1 MLMRFDVLLCDA
13 GTLRDTE
20 EFGLGLRELRRRVA
34 AGRWWHS
41 GPAQPLPSPA
51 ALLRFCTADALLV
64 IPNPALL
71 VSDNLVSE
79 LIAVL
84 EHEGASCALPADP
97 RDAPAPWQIDYAS
110 RPGFDRYAARREALP
125 RRSAYAGQDP
135 WIYLLRREALAACV
149 AKDATVAWKQI
160 PARLGTAAAI
170 AQRAFV
176 HSYANYQTNSRT
188 EMLDLLPASVT
199 TLLDVGGG
207 EGGFGAAFVRAR
219 GGRAVLVEMN
229 PEAAALAAAHGLEVR
244 CTSFA
249 TLDETEAYD
258 CVALLEV
265 LEHLADPLAALQKAH
280 RLLRA
285 GGCVLLSVPNVG
297 HWSVVR
303 DLLEGEFY
311 YQPVGILCNTHLR
324 FFTRPGLE
332 RLLGDAGFTV
342 SAWRNQTSPP
352 PAEFAD
358 FLAGRAG
365 ESLRPDS
372 ESLSTESFHVLACRA

>member
-1 MLMRFDVLLCDA
+1 MRFEVLLGDA

-20 EFGLGLRELRRRVA
+20 EFGLGVRELRRRVA
-34 AGRWWHS
+34 AARWWHS
-41 GPAQPLPSPA
+41 GPGQPLPTPA
-51 ALLRFCTADALLV
+51 ALLRFCPADALLV
-64 IPNPALL
+64 IPNPAFL

-84 EHEGASCALPADP
+84 EHEGMSCAMPADP
-97 RDAPAPWQIDYAS
+97 RDTPAPWQIDYAS
-110 RPGFDRYAARREALP
+110 RPGFDRYVARREALP
-125 RRSAYAGQDP
+125 RRGAYTGQDP
-135 WIYLLRREALAACV
+135 WIYLVRRAALAACV
-149 AKDATVAWKQI
+149 AQDATVEWTQI
-160 PARLGTAAAI
+160 PARLGAATTI

-188 EMLDLLPASVT
+188 EMLDLLPANVA

-207 EGGFGAAFVRAR
+207 EGGFGAAFLRLR
-219 GGRAVLVEMN
+219 NGRAVLVEMN
-229 PEAAALAAAHGLEVR
+229 PEAAARAAAKGLVVH
-244 CTSFA
+244 CVSFE
-249 TLDETEAYD
+249 TLDETETYD
-258 CVALLEV
+258 CVALLDV
-265 LEHLADPLAALQKAH
+265 LEHLTDPLATLQKAH
-280 RLLRA
+280 RLLRP
-285 GGCVLLSVPNVG
+285 GGCVLLSVPNIG

-311 YQPVGILCNTHLR
+311 YLPVGILCNTHLR

-358 FLAGRAG
+358 FLAARPG
-365 ESLRPDS
+365 EALRPDAA
-372 ESLSTESFHVLACRA
+372 SLSTESFHVLACRD